1 MSNAAFVTLVVVLIL
16 KKLKKKTKT
25 FRMLL
30 VNFQF
35 NGSNMSDRV
44 EMWLIKGL

>member
-16 KKLKKKTKT
+16 KKLKKKT
-25 FRMLL
+25 FRMVL

>member
-16 KKLKKKTKT
+16 KKLKKKKT

>member
-16 KKLKKKTKT
+16 KKLKKKT

>member
-1 MSNAAFVTLVVVLIL
+1 MSNAAFVTLVVVLI
-16 KKLKKKTKT
+16 KKTLKKT

>member
-1 MSNAAFVTLVVVLIL
+1 MSNAAFVTLVMVLIL
-16 KKLKKKTKT
+16 KKLKKKT
-25 FRMLL
+25 FRMVL

>member
-1 MSNAAFVTLVVVLIL
+1 MSNAAFVTLVVVLI
-16 KKLKKKTKT
+16 KKKKT

-35 NGSNMSDRV
+35 NGSNKSDRV

>member
-1 MSNAAFVTLVVVLIL
+1 MSNAAFVTLVVVLI
-16 KKLKKKTKT
+16 KKKKKT

>member
-16 KKLKKKTKT
+16 KKLKKKKT
-25 FRMLL
+25 FRMQL

>member
-16 KKLKKKTKT
+16 KKLKKKKT
-25 FRMLL
+25 FGMLL

>member
-1 MSNAAFVTLVVVLIL
+1 MQ
-16 KKLKKKTKT
+16 
-25 FRMLL
+25 L

-44 EMWLIKGL
+44 EMWLIKRACKVSDAKKKHWRNILQLIS